1 MNSKTTTIAEHYR
14 LQQWA
19 AQIKDC
25 QNRPEGMRITEWC
38 IQNGITKGNYYYRLR
53 RVREAYL
60 NDLTKENGSQ
70 DIVPVDAQFLCQT
83 RTAPDA
89 LFQGLDISLAG
100 CSIHVAETTSM
111 KLLSAVLEVIRN
123 AE

>member
-60 NDLTKENGSQ
+60 NGLSKENGLQ
-70 DIVPVDAQFLCQT
+70 DILTVDAQFLCQT
-83 RTAPDA
+83 RTAPDV

>member
-60 NDLTKENGSQ
+60 NGLSKENGLQ
-70 DIVPVDAQFLCQT
+70 DIVPVDAHFLCQT
-83 RTAPDA
+83 RPTPEA

>member
-1 MNSKTTTIAEHYR
+1 MNSKKTTIAEHYR

-60 NDLTKENGSQ
+60 NGLTKENGLQ
-70 DIVPVDAQFLCQT
+70 DIVPVDATC
-83 RTAPDA
+83 
-89 LFQGLDISLAG
+89 FQ
-100 CSIHVAETTSM
+100 
-111 KLLSAVLEVIRN
+111 AVYIVCGYTDLRILIRN
-123 AE
+123 HRHLHM

>member
-60 NDLTKENGSQ
+60 NGLSKENGLQ

-83 RTAPDA
+83 RTARMPFFKDWIFHWQDVRFMW
-89 LFQGLDISLAG
+89 LKPLP
-100 CSIHVAETTSM
+100 
-111 KLLSAVLEVIRN
+111 
-123 AE
+123 